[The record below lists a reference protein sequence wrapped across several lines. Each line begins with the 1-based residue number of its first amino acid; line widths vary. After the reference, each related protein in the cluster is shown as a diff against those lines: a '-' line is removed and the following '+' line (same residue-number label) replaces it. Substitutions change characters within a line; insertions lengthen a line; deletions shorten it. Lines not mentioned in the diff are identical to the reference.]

1 LRSLKREIYPNC
13 TEICRRFLADQ
24 KDFQGID
31 FEYEFF
37 LNDTDTDHY
46 IGFLNRPKVAAFL
59 KDKND

>member
-1 LRSLKREIYPNC
+1 MKLLISHI
-13 TEICRRFLADQ
+13 ADL
-24 KDFQGID
+24 DGISPIILMNLLGID